1 MRSAV
6 AARPCA
12 PAARIARVDCMRGL
26 LGHKF
31 VAARTGAVS
40 SGGCSAKRSSGR
52 PAHSPGSIPSALA
65 CRGSRLDAIDYAVC
79 PQPRPSENSVALA
92 TGTQSNSLAAFGN
105 CDIIGHVQQASR
117 GGRLP

>member
-12 PAARIARVDCMRGL
+12 PAARIARADCMRGL

-52 PAHSPGSIPSALA
+52 PVDTPGSIPSALA
-65 CRGSRLDAIDYAVC
+65 CRGSRLDAIDSTTSLRCVSPTSALGEFGGPRDWYAKQFAC
-79 PQPRPSENSVALA
+79 SIRQL
-92 TGTQSNSLAAFGN
+92 
-105 CDIIGHVQQASR
+105 
-117 GGRLP
+117 